1 MFLTKTY
8 DKNYKALI
16 INLLFCLLPLSI
28 IIGSLIVNINIILFI
43 IFSLIFFYKDFFK
56 FKLNT
61 IDRLAVVILIFIIF
75 SGTYNL
81 LENFFFPKEISPPEN
96 FPPKL
101 KSIYLEFIRNYDLKY
116 LALKSV
122 GYVRFFLLYFA
133 IRILMEKK
141 ILNIKYFFYTSSIF
155 CLFVMLDVVFQFIN
169 GKNIL
174 GMVSPHPRKLSGPFG
189 DELIAGGYIQN
200 FSFFL
205 IFLPVF
211 LKPLKKFFKFYI
223 IFIISLIVFSIIIS
237 GNRMPLL
244 LFLITLGFFSIFKL
258 ETLKYFILILIIS
271 LLSIS
276 FFKSIKPS
284 INQNINHFQASIKNM
299 VFITNKIIK
308 GEFEDS
314 DRQRNDFPEQ
324 FREFETSYDTWKMN
338 KFIGGGVR
346 SYRFNCTMRKNIEI
360 NERITCNTHPHNY
373 YLEIISDLGIFGLLL
388 IIFLFSIILIK
399 SIKKVCLK
407 TNTNNVVAYPFL
419 MVFFAEI
426 FPIKSSG
433 SFFYTL
439 NSLIIFICL
448 AILVTLI
455 KKDNIEFKYE
465 Y

>member
-1 MFLTKTY
+1 
-8 DKNYKALI
+8 
-16 INLLFCLLPLSI
+16 
-28 IIGSLIVNINIILFI
+28 
-43 IFSLIFFYKDFFK
+43 
-56 FKLNT
+56 
-61 IDRLAVVILIFIIF
+61 
-75 SGTYNL
+75 
-81 LENFFFPKEISPPEN
+81 
-96 FPPKL
+96 
-101 KSIYLEFIRNYDLKY
+101 
-116 LALKSV
+116 
-122 GYVRFFLLYFA
+122 
-133 IRILMEKK
+133 
-141 ILNIKYFFYTSSIF
+141 
-155 CLFVMLDVVFQFIN
+155 
-169 GKNIL
+169 
-174 GMVSPHPRKLSGPFG
+174 
-189 DELIAGGYIQN
+189 
-200 FSFFL
+200 
-205 IFLPVF
+205 
-211 LKPLKKFFKFYI
+211 
-223 IFIISLIVFSIIIS
+223 
-237 GNRMPLL
+237 MPLL